1 MKWVDPEVLATFSEE
16 AEERLSSME
25 SGLLRLEK
33 NLANRDLDLLRD
45 IFREAHSLKATSNLL
60 GFIEIETVAHHLE
73 NTLEQLRQGNLTP
86 TEQMISD
93 LLAHVDS
100 MREQVRK
107 LK

>member
-1 MKWVDPEVLATFSEE
+1 MKWIDTEVLATFIEE
-16 AEERLSSME
+16 AEERLTSVE

-33 NLANRDLDLLRD
+33 NLANRDVDLLRD

-60 GFIEIETVAHHLE
+60 GFQDIETVAHHLE
-73 NTLEQLRQGNLTP
+73 NTLEQMRQGQLEP
-86 TEQMISD
+86 SEQVISD

-100 MREQVRK
+100 MRAHVAR